1 MAVLGASAHAQQQP
15 DTLAARRDSLPPPP
29 ALDTTR
35 YLDWQLRQG
44 PVDLSEL
51 RAYPRV
57 TELVLPH
64 QIVRLGPL
72 ADSTYTQLRRLTA
85 ARTTLTT
92 DSLRRLYLPNLEQ
105 LDLSL
110 TRVTTLE
117 GLAHFG
123 QLTEV
128 VLARG
133 QVDATAL
140 AAARKQ
146 LPHLQFTFRDAVRRL
161 SRRCTHHEL
170 TVQLAEYLIV
180 PNEVA
185 PPVAGPGRIA
195 ITFVVDRQGFV
206 TRAQVTEGYHP
217 AWDAAAL
224 AATRRL
230 WFEPGPSETART
242 AYLNLP
248 LGD

>member
-15 DTLAARRDSLPPPP
+15 DTLAAARRDSLPPPP
-29 ALDTTR
+29 APDTTR
-35 YLDWQLRQG
+35 YLDWQLRTG
-44 PVDLSEL
+44 PVDLNAL
-51 RAYPRV
+51 RAYPLV

-64 QIVRLGPL
+64 QISHLGPL
-72 ADSTYTQLRRLTA
+72 ADSTYTQLRRLNA

-117 GLAHFG
+117 ALVHFG

-140 AAARKQ
+140 AATRNQ
-146 LPHLQFTFRDAVRRL
+146 LPYVQFTFRDVVRRL

-170 TVQLAEYLIV
+170 TVQLAEYLVV
-180 PNEVA
+180 PPAATEA
-185 PPVAGPGRIA
+185 GRIA

-206 TRAQVTEGYHP
+206 TRAQVTEGVYP

-230 WFEPGPSETART
+230 WFEPGPSETTRT